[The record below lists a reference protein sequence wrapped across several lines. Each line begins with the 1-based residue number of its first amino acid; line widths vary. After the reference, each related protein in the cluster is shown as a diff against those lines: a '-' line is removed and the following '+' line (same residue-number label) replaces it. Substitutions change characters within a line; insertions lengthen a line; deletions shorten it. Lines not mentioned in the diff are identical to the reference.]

1 MRTHFC
7 HPITKKYRDE
17 KEETINVKCD
27 NNSKSQRETNVEPS
41 NLKQAGLKI
50 THPRKRILEILEN
63 KQNKHLTADDIYR
76 CLVDAKE
83 EIGLATVY
91 RVLSQF
97 ESAGLVEKHNFESGQ
112 AYYELDSGV
121 HHDHMVCVETGKV
134 IEFISEDIEAAQRK
148 IAEAH
153 GYDIE
158 DHSLVIYVRP
168 KGKP

>member
-27 NNSKSQRETNVEPS
+27 NNSKCQRETNVEPS

-63 KQNKHLTADDIYR
+63 KRNKHLTADDIYR
-76 CLVDAKE
+76 CLVDANE

-121 HHDHMVCVETGKV
+121 HHDHMVCIETGKV

-148 IAEAH
+148 IAAAH
-153 GYDIE
+153 GYEIE

-168 KGKP
+168 KTTP

>member
-1 MRTHFC
+1 
-7 HPITKKYRDE
+7 
-17 KEETINVKCD
+17 VK
-27 NNSKSQRETNVEPS
+27 SR
-41 NLKQAGLKI
+41 NLKQAGLKV

-63 KQNKHLTADDIYR
+63 QGDRHLTADDIYR
-76 CLVDAKE
+76 RLLEARE

-91 RVLSQF
+91 RVLNQF

-134 IEFISEDIEAAQRK
+134 IEFISEEIEAAQRE
-148 IAEAH
+148 IAAEH
-153 GYDIE
+153 GYEIE

-168 KGKP
+168 KQD

>member
-1 MRTHFC
+1 M
-7 HPITKKYRDE
+7 
-17 KEETINVKCD
+17 
-27 NNSKSQRETNVEPS
+27 EPS

-50 THPRKRILEILEN
+50 THPRKRILEILES
-63 KQNKHLTADDIYR
+63 QRNKHLTADDIYR
-76 CLVDAKE
+76 CLVDARE

-91 RVLSQF
+91 RVLNQF

-134 IEFISEDIEAAQRK
+134 IEFISDEIEAAQKK

-168 KGKP
+168 KSKPKS

>member
-1 MRTHFC
+1 MEPRHL
-7 HPITKKYRDE
+7 KK
-17 KEETINVKCD
+17 
-27 NNSKSQRETNVEPS
+27 
-41 NLKQAGLKI
+41 AGLKV
-50 THPRKRILEILEN
+50 THPRKRILEILES
-63 KQNKHLTADDIYR
+63 QRSKHLTADDIYR
-76 CLVDAKE
+76 RLVEAGE

-97 ESAGLVEKHNFESGQ
+97 EAAGLVAKHNFESGQ
-112 AYYELDSGV
+112 AFYELDSGE

-134 IEFISEDIEAAQRK
+134 IEFVSEEIEAAQKK

-168 KGKP
+168 RR